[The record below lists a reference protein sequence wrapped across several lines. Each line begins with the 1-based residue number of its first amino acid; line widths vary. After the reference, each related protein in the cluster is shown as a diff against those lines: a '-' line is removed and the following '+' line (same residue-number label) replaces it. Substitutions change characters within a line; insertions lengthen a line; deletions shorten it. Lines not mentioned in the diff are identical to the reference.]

1 MKWLL
6 AHILG
11 WRPRPEETIV
21 ERAGAESKSPACS
34 YPRLVLLVHDAAGP
48 AAYRLHTF
56 EDAPSAAA
64 FVQFWFRAQFE
75 HGILAFWISHQEAA
89 WQADSN
95 EERPGEVVILIR
107 DEARPDIVYPFSYS
121 DMGQAHSWIAMEATR
136 GLDLR
141 LVLLYWAVPV
151 RIETDG
157 CGVVLFSPA
166 KPPMGR
172 DRDETKT
179 GSEAEPALLES
190 EEEVEDTGVVVE
202 LIDIEA
208 EKAVADARLDT
219 PMMLEEVDAEPREE
233 AGAAVLQPI
242 EGDGDQNQVVEA
254 QGKAEVSV
262 EDEETMERSVQ
273 KDAPRVA
280 EDGDTAD
287 ESVCVQEEIPSELAN
302 LLKVRRWRQLE
313 EPFKGF
319 GSPENK
325 F

>member
-11 WRPRPEETIV
+11 WRPRPEETVV
-21 ERAGAESKSPACS
+21 ERVGAESKSPACY

-64 FVQFWFRAQFE
+64 FVQFWFRSQFE
-75 HGILAFWISHQEAA
+75 HGILAFWISHEEAA

-95 EERPGEVVILIR
+95 EERPSEAVILIR

-136 GLDLR
+136 GLDLG

-151 RIETDG
+151 RIEIDG
-157 CGVVLFSPA
+157 RGAVHFSPA
-166 KPPMGR
+166 TPPMGR

-179 GSEAEPALLES
+179 GLEAAPALLES
-190 EEEVEDTGVVVE
+190 EKEVEDRGVVVE
-202 LIDIEA
+202 LIDLEIE
-208 EKAVADARLDT
+208 KPGADVWLDT
-219 PMMLEEVDAEPREE
+219 PMMLEEVYAEPREE
-233 AGAAVLQPI
+233 AGTVVPQPI
-242 EGDGDQNQVVEA
+242 EGDQNQVAEA
-254 QGKAEVSV
+254 QGKAEVLV
-262 EDEETMERSVQ
+262 EDEETVERFFQ
-273 KDAPRVA
+273 RDAPRVA

-287 ESVCVQEEIPSELAN
+287 ESVCDQEESPSELAN

-313 EPFKGF
+313 DPFKGF
-319 GSPENK
+319 SSPEGK